1 MNLNNQINGGNMKPW
16 WIIIVALF
24 LAGWAHAAEGLQPYL
39 LLDETQGNSRV
50 NLTELKEGLEEE
62 GFVVLGSYEP
72 AEDSRRKVL
81 SFTHPKLLKVVSG
94 LRETAGY
101 FSVWRMALTEAETG
115 TEISLQNPE
124 YWGNAYLQ
132 DEYPVAES
140 TVKELISRILVAF
153 GSGSSNKAFG
163 SSQEFSAED
172 LREYHYMFSMPYFED
187 QVELGEFE
195 SHNQAL
201 ETIET
206 NLRNSENCIKV
217 FRQTVKSQQTVL
229 YGIGLKG
236 ATGEG
241 HFLPIIDIAEHK
253 HTAFLPYELLVNG
266 KKVYMLHGRFRI
278 AVSFPDLTMMTFG
291 KIMSTPGDIEA
302 LMATLTAN

>member
-1 MNLNNQINGGNMKPW
+1 MKSW

-24 LAGWAHAAEGLQPYL
+24 LADWVHAAEGLQPYL
-39 LLDETQGNSRV
+39 LLDETRGNSRV

-62 GFVVLGSYEP
+62 GFVVLESYEP

-140 TVKELISRILVAF
+140 TVKELISRLLDAF
-153 GSGSSNKAFG
+153 GSGSSNIAFG

-172 LREYHYMFSMPYFED
+172 LREYIICSACLILRIRWNWENSNPITRPWK
-187 QVELGEFE
+187 
-195 SHNQAL
+195 
-201 ETIET
+201 TIET

-217 FRQTVKSQQTVL
+217 FRQTVKSQETVL

-241 HFLPIIDIAEHK
+241 QFLPIIDIAEHK

-266 KKVYMLHGRFRI
+266 KMVYMLHGRFRI

>member
-1 MNLNNQINGGNMKPW
+1 MKSW

-124 YWGNAYLQ
+124 YWGNAFLQ

-153 GSGSSNKAFG
+153 GSGSLNKAFG
-163 SSQEFSAED
+163 SCQEFSAED

-195 SHNQAL
+195 SHNHAL

-217 FRQTVKSQQTVL
+217 FRQTVKSQETVL

>member
-1 MNLNNQINGGNMKPW
+1 M
-16 WIIIVALF
+16 ALF
-24 LAGWAHAAEGLQPYL
+24 LAGWVHAAEGLQPYL
-39 LLDETQGNSRV
+39 MLDETRGNSRV

-101 FSVWRMALTEAETG
+101 FSVWRMALTEAEAG

-153 GSGSSNKAFG
+153 GSGSSNIAFG
-163 SSQEFSAED
+163 SSQKFSAED

-187 QVELGEFE
+187 QVVLGEFE

-217 FRQTVKSQQTVL
+217 FRQTVKSQETVL

-236 ATGEG
+236 ATGER

>member
-1 MNLNNQINGGNMKPW
+1 MKSW

-39 LLDETQGNSRV
+39 MLDETRGNSRV

-101 FSVWRMALTEAETG
+101 FSVWRMALTEAEAG

-124 YWGNAYLQ
+124 YWGNAFLQ

-153 GSGSSNKAFG
+153 GSGSSNIAFG
-163 SSQEFSAED
+163 SFQEFSA
-172 LREYHYMFSMPYFED
+172 
-187 QVELGEFE
+187 
-195 SHNQAL
+195 
-201 ETIET
+201 
-206 NLRNSENCIKV
+206 
-217 FRQTVKSQQTVL
+217 
-229 YGIGLKG
+229 
-236 ATGEG
+236 
-241 HFLPIIDIAEHK
+241 
-253 HTAFLPYELLVNG
+253 
-266 KKVYMLHGRFRI
+266 
-278 AVSFPDLTMMTFG
+278 
-291 KIMSTPGDIEA
+291 
-302 LMATLTAN
+302 

>member
-1 MNLNNQINGGNMKPW
+1 MKSW

-24 LAGWAHAAEGLQPYL
+24 FAGWAHAAKGLQPYL
-39 LLDETQGNSRV
+39 LLDETRGNSGEI
-50 NLTELKEGLEEE
+50 LTKLKGGLEGE

-72 AEDSRRKVL
+72 AEDPRRKVL
-81 SFTHPKLLKVVSG
+81 TFTHPKLLEVLSG

-101 FSVWRMALTEAETG
+101 FSVWRMALTVSETG

-132 DEYPVAES
+132 DEYPIAES
-140 TVKELISRILVAF
+140 TFKELLSRLLDAF
-153 GSGSSNKAFG
+153 SSGSSNIAFG

-195 SHNQAL
+195 SHDQAL
-201 ETIET
+201 ETIEK
-206 NLRNSENCIKV
+206 NLRNSDNCIKV
-217 FRQTVKSQQTVL
+217 FRQTIGNRETVL

-236 ATGEG
+236 DTGEG

-253 HTAFLPYELLVNG
+253 HTAFLPYELLVKGN
-266 KKVYMLHGRFRI
+266 KVYMLHGRFRI

-302 LMATLTAN
+302 LMASLTAN

>member
-1 MNLNNQINGGNMKPW
+1 
-16 WIIIVALF
+16 
-24 LAGWAHAAEGLQPYL
+24 
-39 LLDETQGNSRV
+39 
-50 NLTELKEGLEEE
+50 
-62 GFVVLGSYEP
+62 
-72 AEDSRRKVL
+72 
-81 SFTHPKLLKVVSG
+81 
-94 LRETAGY
+94 
-101 FSVWRMALTEAETG
+101 MALTVSETG

-132 DEYPVAES
+132 DEYPIAES
-140 TVKELISRILVAF
+140 TFKELLSRLLDAF
-153 GSGSSNKAFG
+153 SSGSSNIAFG

-195 SHNQAL
+195 SHDQAL
-201 ETIET
+201 ETIEK
-206 NLRNSENCIKV
+206 NLRNSDNCIKV
-217 FRQTVKSQQTVL
+217 FRQTIGNRETVL

-236 ATGEG
+236 DTGEG

-253 HTAFLPYELLVNG
+253 HTAFLPYELLVKGN
-266 KKVYMLHGRFRI
+266 KVYMLHGRFRI

-302 LMATLTAN
+302 LMASLTAN